1 MVVVVVDVNLVTIP
15 LPIAA
20 AVEVVGGDYPVGAI
34 VKDHVARA
42 VVDGARDK
50 YFSDMFVAAARIVAT
65 GNDAVVLVVPAA
77 IIVAHFLLF
86 PAFVLAVVVAVSL
99 VAALVLALVLAVVVM
114 FVAVPAG
121 IAIPSRPCPSP
132 RPPPP
137 QPSP

>member
-99 VAALVLALVLAVVVM
+99 VAVHVLALLRAVVQVL
-114 FVAVPAG
+114 VAVASDHAAPA
-121 IAIPSRPCPSP
+121 
-132 RPPPP
+132 
-137 QPSP
+137 

>member
-1 MVVVVVDVNLVTIP
+1 MMVVVVDVDLVAIP

-86 PAFVLAVVVAVSL
+86 
-99 VAALVLALVLAVVVM
+99 LALVLAVVVM
-114 FVAVPAG
+114 IVAVAAV
-121 IAIPSRPCPSP
+121 IAILARRCRAQSRGQREQCGA
-132 RPPPP
+132 
-137 QPSP
+137 